1 MTGIGIGTSDFR
13 KMRVNDYYYIDKSMY
28 IKDIIDN
35 KSEVILVTRPRRFG
49 KTLNMSTLKYYFD
62 CNAKDSKE
70 LFEGLKIMEQG
81 EKYTS
86 KLGAY
91 PCLYLTLKDVND
103 SNYENMIL
111 DFKTAILEMYRE
123 HIYLLDSDKIYQF
136 EKDKIMDILYAR
148 EDEVALKTSV
158 RELSGYLY
166 RYPLSSLTLVFSAT
180 SSSLAY
186 NISIIL
192 SFSN

>member
-1 MTGIGIGTSDFR
+1 MDFEGIGIGISDFKAIRMR
-13 KMRVNDYYYIDKSMY
+13 KNYFIDKSMY

-35 KSEVILVTRPRRFG
+35 QSAVVLVTRPRRFG
-49 KTLNMSTLKYYFD
+49 KTLNMSMLKYYFD

-123 HIYLLDSDKIYQF
+123 HIYLLDSDRIYQF
-136 EKDKIMDILYAR
+136 EKDKINLIQR
-148 EDEVALKTSV
+148 
-158 RELSGYLY
+158 
-166 RYPLSSLTLVFSAT
+166 
-180 SSSLAY
+180 
-186 NISIIL
+186 
-192 SFSN
+192 